1 MQQPSWCGVPRIR
14 QWMVVVWLALGLI
27 VSAAGVAHAQQTIN
41 PTGGTDATNGL
52 RIVIQPNTAF
62 QIYRNNAKQLF
73 RSNGD
78 GLDLAVGTA
87 VTGTNVSG
95 AAAWTTVAQTAVTG
109 AGTAVAPWQVT
120 TTVRTTTNF
129 VVAMTIRYVLPDDT
143 LDLQVVIT
151 PPAGNAEQVK
161 YYHYFDSYLSGG
173 DNGEAFWQPN
183 STINPPP
190 TIPTVLGV
198 TKLVGAVRQ
207 YEVFIAGTPL
217 WNRYY
222 SAQYSAPYSQMS
234 NGGNLSN
241 ALDTNEATDNGFGAQ
256 WDLGA
261 ITTPQTIRYR
271 LSFSDTASTP
281 VCGDGVSAG
290 FEGCDD
296 GNTSDNDGCSA
307 LCQVEAGYV
316 CVGTPSVCAI
326 QCGDGIRAG
335 SEGCDDG
342 NTSSGD
348 GCSATCTTESGWS
361 CAGSPST
368 CMTTCGDGIRAGA
381 EACDDGDTSSGDGCS
396 ATCTTEGGW
405 SCTTAV
411 PNVCTTTCGDGIRAG
426 AEGCDDG
433 NTTAD
438 DGCSAVC
445 GVEPGWSCM
454 GTAPD
459 TCAPGCGDGLVR
471 DTEGCDDGNTT
482 AADGC
487 SPGCAIEPGWTCQG
501 QPSTCASTC
510 GDGIVV
516 TAEGCD
522 DGNTAAA
529 DGCSPTC
536 EIEDGWTC
544 DDADPTACA
553 TTCGD
558 GLRVGLEA
566 CDDGNVVAGDG
577 CAADCTVEP
586 GWQCAGSRPDVC
598 IDDQDGDGVL
608 DPTDNCLTVANSD
621 QADFDRDGQGD
632 LCDDDDD
639 GDGFA
644 DGTGVAGGGCSTS
657 GGGAGGLGV
666 VVALGALLARRRRRV
681 GATVAVTATAA
692 LAGPAAAQAVEE
704 PRDFSVERFTL
715 ASDAGG
721 ILSLEGGAVPAPWV
735 LDAHLWLGSADDP
748 LTVYRT
754 DDDRTRLGA
763 LVAQR
768 TGGELGVSVGVHP
781 RLALALDLPLVL
793 AQDRD
798 GQIAGATA
806 MLTELGGVGLGDVR
820 VRPKLALLRQGPAP
834 VALALIPEIGLPTGG
849 GRDYRGDDG
858 VTFTPMLALTRVAG
872 WGRLGGNLAYAVRPA
887 TAINGLEVDDELRLG
902 VGGAYGVTKAAEVGA
917 TVAVATAADAPFATY
932 GRTSVE
938 VAAGPTIG
946 FAPTWL
952 GFAVAGAGVRDGY
965 GTPDWRVLLGVRM
978 TRGGAAA
985 RAEDEDLDGV
995 LAGDLCPRAAEDA
1008 DGFKDG
1014 DGCPDG
1020 DNDGDGVPDASDGAP
1035 LEPEDRDQ
1043 YADEDG
1049 VPDPDNDGDG
1059 RADAADAC
1067 PSEGETVN
1075 GFEDED
1081 GCPDVGDGDQDGRRD
1096 DVDQC
1101 VAEAED
1107 ADGFQDEDGCP
1118 DADNDGDGLA
1128 DPRDRC
1134 PNEVGPAEN
1143 YGCPDTDEDGDGV
1156 AYRVDVCPKQAGTV
1170 GFDGCKTKPRV
1181 TLRDGKVVIIEPVF
1195 FKSDKDQIDRRSFA
1209 LLTNVASVLSDH
1221 TELTIQI
1228 EGHTD
1233 DQAAADYNKGLSQ
1246 RRAEAVRQYL
1256 VDHGIAGDRLTA
1268 AGFGEERPV
1277 ADNGTAAGRAKNR
1290 RVAFV
1295 VIGVF
1300 GFDVRGAAP
1309 QP

>member
-1 MQQPSWCGVPRIR
+1 R
-14 QWMVVVWLALGLI
+14 
-27 VSAAGVAHAQQTIN
+27 
-41 PTGGTDATNGL
+41 
-52 RIVIQPNTAF
+52 
-62 QIYRNNAKQLF
+62 
-73 RSNGD
+73 
-78 GLDLAVGTA
+78 
-87 VTGTNVSG
+87 
-95 AAAWTTVAQTAVTG
+95 
-109 AGTAVAPWQVT
+109 AGT
-120 TTVRTTTNF
+120 
-129 VVAMTIRYVLPDDT
+129 
-143 LDLQVVIT
+143 
-151 PPAGNAEQVK
+151 
-161 YYHYFDSYLSGG
+161 
-173 DNGEAFWQPN
+173 
-183 STINPPP
+183 
-190 TIPTVLGV
+190 
-198 TKLVGAVRQ
+198 
-207 YEVFIAGTPL
+207 
-217 WNRYY
+217 
-222 SAQYSAPYSQMS
+222 
-234 NGGNLSN
+234 
-241 ALDTNEATDNGFGAQ
+241 
-256 WDLGA
+256 
-261 ITTPQTIRYR
+261 
-271 LSFSDTASTP
+271 
-281 VCGDGVSAG
+281 
-290 FEGCDD
+290 
-296 GNTSDNDGCSA
+296 
-307 LCQVEAGYV
+307 
-316 CVGTPSVCAI
+316 
-326 QCGDGIRAG
+326 
-335 SEGCDDG
+335 
-342 NTSSGD
+342 
-348 GCSATCTTESGWS
+348 
-361 CAGSPST
+361 
-368 CMTTCGDGIRAGA
+368 
-381 EACDDGDTSSGDGCS
+381 EACDDGNLTAADGCS

-411 PNVCTTTCGDGIRAG
+411 PNVCTTTCGDGVRAGTEACDDGNLTATDGCSAACAVEAGWTCDAGNPTTCATTCGDGIRAG

-471 DTEGCDDGNTT
+471 GTEGCDDGNTT